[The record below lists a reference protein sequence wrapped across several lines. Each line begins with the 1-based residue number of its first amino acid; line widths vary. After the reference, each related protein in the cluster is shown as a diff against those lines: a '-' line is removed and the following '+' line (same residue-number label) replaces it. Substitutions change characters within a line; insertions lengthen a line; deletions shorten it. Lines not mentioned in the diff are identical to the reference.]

1 VRVTGTNFVRLT
13 GRLDR
18 AEEKSGRVDHMV
30 GEGTW
35 KRPSRRSG
43 HHFDFSRAAGISGV
57 GVPSA

>member
-35 KRPSRRSG
+35 RERALQQSPAPERP
-43 HHFDFSRAAGISGV
+43 A
-57 GVPSA
+57 